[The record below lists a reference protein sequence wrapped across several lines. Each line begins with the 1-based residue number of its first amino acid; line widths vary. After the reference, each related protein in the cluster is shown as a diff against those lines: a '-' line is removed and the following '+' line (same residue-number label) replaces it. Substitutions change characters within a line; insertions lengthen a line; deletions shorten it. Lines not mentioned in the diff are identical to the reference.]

1 MSNAIKLNDNAEL
14 QLPISSI
21 GLFTIYINNYQGV
34 MTSAQPYVDISAS
47 HGFYLASVTSSLSD
61 DLTSW
66 NMNITRDAAAAI
78 IPIDGFIFSE
88 EAKEALSHE

>member
-14 QLPISSI
+14 LLPVSSI
-21 GLFTIYINNYQGV
+21 GLFMIYLNNYQCV
-34 MTSAQPYVDISAS
+34 MTSRQPHIDISAARV
-47 HGFYLASVTSSLSD
+47 FYMASVTSSLSD

-66 NMNITRDAAAAI
+66 NIDITREAAVAI
-78 IPIDGFIFSE
+78 LPIDGFHFTA

>member
-21 GLFTIYINNYQGV
+21 GLFMIYLNNYQCV
-34 MTSAQPYVDISAS
+34 MTSQQPHIDISAS
-47 HGFYLASVTSSLSD
+47 RGFYMASVTSSFS

-66 NMNITRDAAAAI
+66 NMDITREAAAAI
-78 IPIDGFIFSE
+78 LPIDGFHFTK

>member
-14 QLPISSI
+14 QLPISSS
-21 GLFTIYINNYQGV
+21 GLFMIYLNNYQCA
-34 MTSAQPYVDISAS
+34 MTSKQPHIDISES
-47 HGFYLASVTSSLSD
+47 HGFYMASVTSSISD

-66 NMNITRDAAAAI
+66 NIDITREAAAAI
-78 IPIDGFIFSE
+78 LPIDGFRFTK

>member
-14 QLPISSI
+14 QLPISSS
-21 GLFTIYINNYQGV
+21 GLFMIYLNNYQCA
-34 MTSAQPYVDISAS
+34 MTSKQPHIDISES
-47 HGFYLASVTSSLSD
+47 HGFYMASVTSSISD

-66 NMNITRDAAAAI
+66 NIDITRKAAANLS
-78 IPIDGFIFSE
+78 IDGIRFSE